1 MAQLNVRFPDA
12 FYKQVQR
19 VVYKY
24 LEMDLSSFVRELFID
39 TILLYEGGELPFTE
53 KALAAI
59 GQKHRIKGGPG
70 LVLTLADHWRE
81 AKEFGHTLDEEPTES
96 EEKMWPM
103 TPEELKNAL
112 RQRGRSEKMIEAVVG
127 NMTMSL
133 KEMGE
138 SLANDPE
145 LARIQSMTEEE
156 RWKFLMEIARD
167 RMIKARKAR
176 RPVAVSSES
185 KPKGEKA

>member
-1 MAQLNVRFPDA
+1 
-12 FYKQVQR
+12 
-19 VVYKY
+19 
-24 LEMDLSSFVRELFID
+24 
-39 TILLYEGGELPFTE
+39 
-53 KALAAI
+53 
-59 GQKHRIKGGPG
+59 
-70 LVLTLADHWRE
+70 
-81 AKEFGHTLDEEPTES
+81 
-96 EEKMWPM
+96 M